1 MSWKGIN
8 LTILI
13 IITRESLQSNL
24 LSSQLGHGDLLGSLL
39 LRSKLLL
46 LLGSKLLRSLLSK
59 LLGIL
64 SKLLILLE
72 LLLEL
77 AWLLLSKL
85 LLLRSLL
92 SKLLILL
99 ELLLKLTWLLL
110 SKLLLLRPLLS
121 KLLGILSKLLVLL
134 EVPEV
139 LIEVLGVEL
148 LRGGSAGVEVGSIE
162 HWSPGSLLLSVVGEG
177 LSLGTGVVLGS
188 DPLLFLNHSFLEC
201 EHSLVSLLFQLESGV
216 SLK

>member
-177 LSLGTGVVLGS
+177 LSLGTGVVLCS
-188 DPLLFLNHSFLEC
+188 DPLLFLNHSFLE
-201 EHSLVSLLFQLESGV
+201 G
-216 SLK
+216 

>member
-24 LSSQLGHGDLLGSLL
+24 LSSQLGHRDLLGSLL

-92 SKLLILL
+92 SKLLVLL

-188 DPLLFLNHSFLEC
+188 DPLLFLNHSFLEGQ
-201 EHSLVSLLFQLESGV
+201 HSLVSLLLQLESGV

>member
-1 MSWKGIN
+1 MTMLPRGMGWRNMLLHVRIVM
-8 LTILI
+8 ILM
-13 IITRESLQSNL
+13 L
-24 LSSQLGHGDLLGSLL
+24 L
-39 LRSKLLL
+39 
-46 LLGSKLLRSLLSK
+46 
-59 LLGIL
+59 
-64 SKLLILLE
+64 LLE

-92 SKLLILL
+92 SKLLVLL

-188 DPLLFLNHSFLEC
+188 DPLLFLNHSFLE
-201 EHSLVSLLFQLESGV
+201 G
-216 SLK
+216 

>member
-1 MSWKGIN
+1 VSWKGIN

-46 LLGSKLLRSLLSK
+46 LLGSKLLRCLLSK

-92 SKLLILL
+92 SKLLVLL

-177 LSLGTGVVLGS
+177 LSLGTGVVLCS
-188 DPLLFLNHSFLEC
+188 DPLLFLNHSFLE
-201 EHSLVSLLFQLESGV
+201 G
-216 SLK
+216 

>member
-24 LSSQLGHGDLLGSLL
+24 LSSQLGHGDLLGNLL

-72 LLLEL
+72 LLLKL

-92 SKLLILL
+92 SKLLGILSKLLVLL

-188 DPLLFLNHSFLEC
+188 DPLLFLNHSFLE
-201 EHSLVSLLFQLESGV
+201 G
-216 SLK
+216 

>member
-92 SKLLILL
+92 SKLLVLL

-188 DPLLFLNHSFLEC
+188 DPLLFLNHSFLEGQ
-201 EHSLVSLLFQLESGV
+201 HSLVSLLLQLESGV